1 MLLLVRANWRR
12 TVTRRAKT
20 VMVCCARVM
29 MGEVIVFGFVIL
41 RESCKAWLRK
51 VVELFVSS

>member
-1 MLLLVRANWRR
+1 MLLGVRVGLGR

-29 MGEVIVFGFVIL
+29 MGEVFGFGIVFGRDFGIGY
-41 RESCKAWLRK
+41 LRK
-51 VVELFVSS
+51 VVELFESS